1 MEQHPVPQN
10 VTSFQ
15 FRLIG
20 DMTIKQFG
28 YLAGGAIGALICYNL
43 PLPFFFTWPLTI
55 LCAFFGI
62 GFAFIPIEE
71 RPMDVWVLSF
81 LKNVYSP
88 TMYVWNR
95 SAPTIQPHTSAPL
108 PLSVP
113 LSPPKTTAS
122 EKQPAAHAPIPA
134 AVTTVAQPPPPRP
147 PAPQPAP
154 QQAQT
159 HTEKPHGSA
168 FSWLD
173 HLFVSQPTRPQQP
186 TTPVVVPTNPP
197 IRTAPP
203 PPPPAS
209 RPIGVPV
216 FSAPPPSIVGTKPE
230 IPITPAQKQNPG
242 GQQAQQTTIQ
252 NRQSNEQL
260 LALQQQLDELK
271 RELAKKSDV
280 ETKYLELQKQTIE
293 ALRQKQDMENRLVTL
308 GKKAA
313 EQQARPVAPATYK
326 TPGVL
331 SQRGPTVK
339 VFTPEAAIKAGL
351 PRLTTFPNVVTGILK
366 DYDGGLLPGVLVTVK
381 DPDGVPV
388 RALKTN
394 KLGQFAA
401 STPLPNGVYIIEV
414 EDPRGRFQFD
424 RVQFTLN
431 GSILPA
437 IQVVAKSKKEL
448 DRAELERKI
457 FSQPST

>member
-10 VTSFQ
+10 VTTFQ

-88 TMYVWNR
+88 TMYVWHRN
-95 SAPTIQPHTSAPL
+95 APATQPGLSSPL

-113 LSPPKTTAS
+113 LTTPAPQT
-122 EKQPAAHAPIPA
+122 KQPTNQSRVAPT
-134 AVTTVAQPPPPRP
+134 VTTVAQPPAPRP

-154 QQAQT
+154 QQTQI
-159 HTEKPHGSA
+159 HSEKPHGSA
-168 FSWLD
+168 FPWLD
-173 HLFVSQPTRPQQP
+173 HLFVTQPAHPQQP
-186 TTPVVVPTNPP
+186 PTPVVIP
-197 IRTAPP
+197 TAPSVRP
-203 PPPPAS
+203 TPPPAS
-209 RPIGVPV
+209 RPIGIPV

-230 IPITPAQKQNPG
+230 IPVAQPQKQNPT
-242 GQQAQQTTIQ
+242 GQQPPQPAAHIAQT
-252 NRQSNEQL
+252 NEQL
-260 LALQQQLDELK
+260 LTLQKQLDELK
-271 RELAKKSDV
+271 KELANKSDV

-293 ALRQKQDMENRLVTL
+293 ALRQKQDMENRLVAL

-313 EQQARPVAPATYK
+313 EQEAHPASAPVYK

-339 VFTPEAAIKAGL
+339 VFTPDAALKAGL

-366 DYDGGLLPGVLVTVK
+366 DFDGGLLPGVLVTVK

-457 FSQPST
+457 FSQPNT

>member
-1 MEQHPVPQN
+1 
-10 VTSFQ
+10 
-15 FRLIG
+15 
-20 DMTIKQFG
+20 MTIKQFG

-88 TMYVWNR
+88 TMYVWHR
-95 SAPTIQPHTSAPL
+95 SAPATQPGTSSPL

-113 LSPPKTTAS
+113 LKTPPAQT
-122 EKQPAAHAPIPA
+122 KQPAVQTPTSP

-147 PAPQPAP
+147 PAPQPTP
-154 QQAQT
+154 TQQQVQQQ
-159 HTEKPHGSA
+159 KPHGSA
-168 FSWLD
+168 FPWLD
-173 HLFVSQPTRPQQP
+173 HLFVTQPPNPQHP
-186 TTPVVVPTNPP
+186 TTPVVVPTAPP
-197 IRTAPP
+197 VRPVPP
-203 PPPPAS
+203 PPPVS
-209 RPIGVPV
+209 RTAGVPV
-216 FSAPPPSIVGTKPE
+216 FAAPPPSIVGTKPD
-230 IPITPAQKQNPG
+230 IFPPPAQKQTPV
-242 GQQAQQTTIQ
+242 GQHAPQAAAQNTQT
-252 NRQSNEQL
+252 NEQL
-260 LALQQQLDELK
+260 LTLQKQLDELK
-271 RELAKKSDV
+271 NELAKKSEV

-293 ALRQKQDMENRLVTL
+293 ALRQKQDMENRLVAL

-313 EQQARPVAPATYK
+313 EQVAHPTAPPVYK

-331 SQRGPTVK
+331 TQRGPTVK
-339 VFTPEAAIKAGL
+339 VFTPDAALKAGL

-366 DYDGGLLPGVLVTVK
+366 DFDGGLLPGVLVTVK

-457 FSQPST
+457 FSQPGT